1 MRIACVI
8 KQRLRSLFRR
18 SEVDSDLRREVELHI
33 EQLTKERLAE
43 GMSRSEA
50 LAAAKREFGSVSLT
64 EEQCRDMRRTSFIDD
79 LMRDVVFAIR
89 GLTKSPVFSIAALL
103 SLALGI
109 GANIAICS
117 FMEAIMMR
125 ALPVPDPDSLVILN
139 WRAKSEPK
147 VVQQQHG
154 DTNGHH
160 DAGGMYVSDA
170 FPYPFFESVGEQN
183 DLLSSIF
190 AFAMPKD

>member
-1 MRIACVI
+1 MRIARVM

-18 SEVDSDLRREVELHI
+18 SEVDSDLRREVDLHV
-33 EQLTKERLAE
+33 EQLTKERVAE

-89 GLTKSPVFSIAALL
+89 GLTKSRVFSIAALL

-109 GANIAICS
+109 GANTAICS

-125 ALPVPDPDSLVILN
+125 ALPVPDPESLVILN
-139 WRAKSEPK
+139 WARK
-147 VVQQQHG
+147 V
-154 DTNGHH
+154 N
-160 DAGGMYVSDA
+160 
-170 FPYPFFESVGEQN
+170 
-183 DLLSSIF
+183 LR
-190 AFAMPKD
+190 